1 VNDTFAKLS
10 GIGQDEAVGKKC
22 YEVLRGSECHTPN
35 CPLTRILG
43 GEDRVEIDT
52 EKERNDGIRIPCI
65 VTATPFRGH
74 DGALIGIVENF
85 TDVTERKKLEEQ
97 LLQAQKMEAVGQ
109 LAGGIAHDFNNILTA
124 IIGFGT
130 LLSTEMSKNDP
141 FRNYVKQ
148 ILASSERA
156 AKLTQALLA
165 FSRKQIINLR
175 SINLNE
181 IIIAL
186 EKLLSRLIGE
196 DIELSTVLADEDL
209 TVMGDS
215 TQIEQ
220 VLMNLA
226 TNARDAMPDGGQ
238 LTIRTELAQFD
249 NEYIKTHGYGKPG
262 SYALLSIEDTGVGMD
277 VKTRDRIFEPFYTT
291 KEVGKGT
298 GLGLAM
304 VYGIIKQ
311 HDGFINVYSEPGRG
325 TTFKIYLPLIKLEVE
340 EERQEDLLVVK
351 GGTETVLVAEDDAQI
366 RDLTKHVLEGFGYQ
380 VMEAGDG
387 EEAISVFNDN
397 KDRIQL
403 LILDV
408 VMPKKNGKEVYDE
421 IKKIRLD
428 IKVIFTSGYNAEIIH
443 KKGMLE
449 KGFGFITKPF
459 LPQELLK
466 KVRECLD
473 NT

>member
-1 VNDTFAKLS
+1 MKELLEPYPCLTF
-10 GIGQDEAVGKKC
+10 EAFKDGK
-22 YEVLRGSECHTPN
+22 
-35 CPLTRILG
+35 
-43 GEDRVEIDT
+43 
-52 EKERNDGIRIPCI
+52 
-65 VTATPFRGH
+65 GH
-74 DGALIGIVENF
+74 DREIQVIDKDGETIYFHCTANVALRDKDGRPLAVIEIFRNI
-85 TDVTERKKLEEQ
+85 TEHKKLEEQ

-124 IIGFGT
+124 VIGYGN
-130 LLSTEMSKNDP
+130 LLNAEMSKDDP
-141 FRNYVKQ
+141 LRNYVKQ

-175 SINLNE
+175 AINLNE

-196 DIELSTVLADEDL
+196 DIELSTVLVDEDL
-209 TVMGDS
+209 TVMADS

-226 TNARDAMPDGGQ
+226 TNARDAMPDGGR
-238 LTIRTELAQFD
+238 LTIRTELTQFD

-262 SYALLSIEDTGVGMD
+262 PYALISIEDTGVGMD

-311 HDGFINVYSEPGRG
+311 HDGYINVYSEPGKG
-325 TTFKIYLPLIKLEVE
+325 TTVKIYLPLIKSKIE
-340 EERQEDLLVVK
+340 EEKIADLSIMER
-351 GGTETVLVAEDDAQI
+351 GTETVLVAEDDVQV

-380 VMEAGDG
+380 VIEAGNG
-387 EEAISVFNDN
+387 EETMSVFNDN

-408 VMPKKNGKEVYDE
+408 VMPKKKRQRG
-421 IKKIRLD
+421 L
-428 IKVIFTSGYNAEIIH
+428 
-443 KKGMLE
+443 
-449 KGFGFITKPF
+449 
-459 LPQELLK
+459 
-466 KVRECLD
+466 
-473 NT
+473 

>member
-1 VNDTFAKLS
+1 
-10 GIGQDEAVGKKC
+10 
-22 YEVLRGSECHTPN
+22 
-35 CPLTRILG
+35 
-43 GEDRVEIDT
+43 
-52 EKERNDGIRIPCI
+52 
-65 VTATPFRGH
+65 
-74 DGALIGIVENF
+74 
-85 TDVTERKKLEEQ
+85 
-97 LLQAQKMEAVGQ
+97 
-109 LAGGIAHDFNNILTA
+109 
-124 IIGFGT
+124 
-130 LLSTEMSKNDP
+130 
-141 FRNYVKQ
+141 
-148 ILASSERA
+148 
-156 AKLTQALLA
+156 
-165 FSRKQIINLR
+165 
-175 SINLNE
+175 
-181 IIIAL
+181 
-186 EKLLSRLIGE
+186 
-196 DIELSTVLADEDL
+196 
-209 TVMGDS
+209 
-215 TQIEQ
+215 
-220 VLMNLA
+220 
-226 TNARDAMPDGGQ
+226 
-238 LTIRTELAQFD
+238 
-249 NEYIKTHGYGKPG
+249 
-262 SYALLSIEDTGVGMD
+262 
-277 VKTRDRIFEPFYTT
+277 
-291 KEVGKGT
+291 
-298 GLGLAM
+298 M